1 MNISQVEYRL
11 LCLLIHCRAV
21 AVSTRYLKRL
31 FNPKSIV
38 IIGASERPDNMG
50 GVVLQ
55 NLLEGGYKGQLAVV
69 HPDIQSEVFGVQAV
83 AEVTDLDW
91 VADLAIICSPPATVP
106 AVVETLGRQGV
117 KAAMILTG
125 GLSRALGPDGKS
137 QRDAIREAAEP
148 YGIRILGPDCMGMLA
163 PWQNINASYSHLNIQ
178 KGKVSYIGQSGL
190 LGTAMIDWAN
200 GQGIGFSH
208 FLTLGDGV
216 DVDLA
221 SIIDYLAQDP
231 HTQAI
236 LLQMD
241 HLIGNSRGFISA
253 LRAASRNKL
262 VLVLKSNMVF
272 AEDRLE
278 ALAPGIAH
286 EDLVYNA
293 ALSRAGA
300 VRVDSSDQLFNA
312 LETLSRMKTMRGERL
327 AIVCNGLGPS
337 ALAADRLRKR
347 GGRLAQISPATVE
360 ALKDVLPLSWSGRN
374 PVDLSAEATPAC
386 FSRAVELLT
395 KDDQVDVVLVV
406 HAPTRLASGSD
417 TAEAV
422 IAVAK
427 KTVRNVL
434 TCWMGRSTAIDCRN
448 LFNVA
453 GMTTFITPEEA
464 VDAFMYMVDFHRNQ
478 SAMKQTPLPF
488 ITQNRENHIRAKYLL
503 EVAAAEGR
511 NFLRHHEACDL
522 LDQYNIP
529 VAKSWYADDID
540 AAVHASQQF
549 ERPAALKVLHD
560 QNAQPYCYDERSQQR
575 WQDLALDLE
584 NEQEV
589 QQAAVRLAYRARERC
604 PESTGLGFCVQP
616 MQRGKQSILI
626 NLGISR
632 DPVFGPVII
641 FGVGGYTVDV
651 IADRRVMLP
660 PLNLSL
666 ARQLICQSRAWQVLQ
681 ENSHRPHSDLEQLCE
696 VLLSLSQM
704 AVELPHLQAIEINPL
719 MINKQGVL
727 AVDVA
732 VSLGGRARLAISPY
746 PEHLRD
752 VVLLKGGREVEV
764 RPIRGED
771 EPNHLMFYNSLSA
784 ESIRLRYFY
793 NRGVP
798 DHLELANWTQIDYD
812 REMAFIATAWKADGS
827 GWETLGVV
835 RAVTDADNVRAEFSV
850 VIRDELQGEGLG
862 RILMQ
867 KAIDY
872 CRSRGTLLLMGSTLV
887 SNKGMQGLARH
898 LGFKNRYNMDEDAIE
913 MEMLLNEPEQDWQKQ
928 RLKH

>member
-1 MNISQVEYRL
+1 M
-11 LCLLIHCRAV
+11 
-21 AVSTRYLKRL
+21 
-31 FNPKSIV
+31 
-38 IIGASERPDNMG
+38 
-50 GVVLQ
+50 
-55 NLLEGGYKGQLAVV
+55 
-69 HPDIQSEVFGVQAV
+69 
-83 AEVTDLDW
+83 
-91 VADLAIICSPPATVP
+91 
-106 AVVETLGRQGV
+106 
-117 KAAMILTG
+117 
-125 GLSRALGPDGKS
+125 
-137 QRDAIREAAEP
+137 
-148 YGIRILGPDCMGMLA
+148 
-163 PWQNINASYSHLNIQ
+163 
-178 KGKVSYIGQSGL
+178 
-190 LGTAMIDWAN
+190 
-200 GQGIGFSH
+200 
-208 FLTLGDGV
+208 
-216 DVDLA
+216 
-221 SIIDYLAQDP
+221 
-231 HTQAI
+231 
-236 LLQMD
+236 
-241 HLIGNSRGFISA
+241 
-253 LRAASRNKL
+253 
-262 VLVLKSNMVF
+262 
-272 AEDRLE
+272 
-278 ALAPGIAH
+278 
-286 EDLVYNA
+286 
-293 ALSRAGA
+293 
-300 VRVDSSDQLFNA
+300 
-312 LETLSRMKTMRGERL
+312 
-327 AIVCNGLGPS
+327 
-337 ALAADRLRKR
+337 
-347 GGRLAQISPATVE
+347 
-360 ALKDVLPLSWSGRN
+360 
-374 PVDLSAEATPAC
+374 
-386 FSRAVELLT
+386 
-395 KDDQVDVVLVV
+395 VLVV
-406 HAPTRLASGSD
+406 HAPTRLASGAD

-448 LFNVA
+448 LFNDA

-478 SAMKQTPLPF
+478 SAMKQTPLPY
-488 ITQNRENHIRAKYLL
+488 ITQNRENHIRAKHLL
-503 EVAAAEGR
+503 EVASAKGR
-511 NFLRHHEACDL
+511 SFLRHSEACEL

-529 VAKSWYADDID
+529 VVKSWYADDIEE
-540 AAVHASQQF
+540 AVQASRQF
-549 ERPAALKVLHD
+549 DRPAAIKVLHD
-560 QNAQPYCYDERSQQR
+560 QNAQPYCYDEKSQQR

-589 QQAAVRLAYRARERC
+589 RQAAVRLAYRARERC
-604 PESTGLGFCVQP
+604 PETGALGFCVQP

-704 AVELPHLQAIEINPL
+704 AVELPHLQAVEINPL

-727 AVDVA
+727 AVDVS
-732 VSLGGRARLAISPY
+732 VSLGEPAPLAISPY
-746 PEHLRD
+746 PEHLREE
-752 VVLLKGGREVEV
+752 VSLKGGRTVEI

-771 EPNHLMFYNSLSA
+771 EPNHLLFYNSLSA

-867 KAIDY
+867 KVIDY

-898 LGFKNRYNMDEDAIE
+898 LGFNNRYNMDEDAIE

>member
-1 MNISQVEYRL
+1 M
-11 LCLLIHCRAV
+11 
-21 AVSTRYLKRL
+21 STRYLKRL
-31 FNPKSIV
+31 FNPRSIV
-38 IIGASERPDNMG
+38 IIGASERLNNMG

-55 NLLEGGYKGQLAVV
+55 NLQEGGYKGQLAVV
-69 HPDIQSEVFGVQAV
+69 HPDGHGEVFGVPAFT
-83 AEVTDLDW
+83 EVSALDW
-91 VADLAIICSPPATVP
+91 VVDLAIICSPPATVP
-106 AVVETLGRQGV
+106 GMVEVLGQQGV

-125 GLSRALGPDGKS
+125 GLSRDVGADGKS

-163 PWQNINASYSHLNIQ
+163 PWQSINASYSHLNIQ

-241 HLIGNSRGFISA
+241 HLIGSSRDFISA

-272 AEDRLE
+272 AEDRLQ
-278 ALAPGIAH
+278 APAPGIAH

-300 VRVDSSDQLFNA
+300 VRVDTSDQLFNA

-327 AIVCNGLGPS
+327 AIVCNGMGPS
-337 ALAADRLRKR
+337 ALAVDRLRKR
-347 GGRLAQISPATVE
+347 GGRLADLTPATVT
-360 ALKDVLPLSWSGRN
+360 ALQEVLPGSWSGRN
-374 PVDLSAEATPAC
+374 PIDLSAEATPEC
-386 FSRAVELLT
+386 FARAVQLLT

-406 HAPTRLASGSD
+406 HAPTRLASGAD

-448 LFNVA
+448 LFNDA

-478 SAMKQTPLPF
+478 SAMKQTPLPY
-488 ITQNRENHIRAKYLL
+488 ITQNRENHIRAKHLL
-503 EVAAAEGR
+503 EVASAKGR
-511 NFLRHHEACDL
+511 SFLRHSEACEL

-529 VAKSWYADDID
+529 VVKSWYADDIEE
-540 AAVHASQQF
+540 AVQASQQF
-549 ERPAALKVLHD
+549 DRPAAIKVLHD
-560 QNAQPYCYDERSQQR
+560 QNAQPYCYDEKSQQR

-589 QQAAVRLAYRARERC
+589 RQAAVRLAYRARERC
-604 PESTGLGFCVQP
+604 PETGALGFCVQP

-704 AVELPHLQAIEINPL
+704 AVELPHLQAVEINPL

-727 AVDVA
+727 AVDVS
-732 VSLGGRARLAISPY
+732 VSLGEPAPLAISPY
-746 PEHLRD
+746 PKHLREE
-752 VVLLKGGREVEV
+752 VSLKGGRTVEI

-867 KAIDY
+867 KVIDY

-898 LGFKNRYNMDEDAIE
+898 LGFNNRYNMDEDAIE